1 MKNFHSL
8 KFIKYSLVILIF
20 YNILS
25 LLVLFI
31 PINSLKLGFWQ
42 ITPYEHRQIMNF
54 PNNFKNLSLL
64 NSSNRKLINN
74 FAIKNTNRNALD
86 IDFWNY
92 KLIIDSYSKDTNSDF
107 EESFINLFFLTKNYK
122 NKNLELKR
130 YFIKNYFLFS
140 NNTKIKILN
149 NL

>member
-1 MKNFHSL
+1 
-8 KFIKYSLVILIF
+8 
-20 YNILS
+20 
-25 LLVLFI
+25 
-31 PINSLKLGFWQ
+31 
-42 ITPYEHRQIMNF
+42 MNF

-64 NSSNRKLINN
+64 SSSNREQINN
-74 FAIKNTNRNALD
+74 FAIKNINRNALD

-122 NKNLELKR
+122 NKNLELKK
-130 YFIKNYFLFS
+130 YFVKNYFLFS

-149 NL
+149 NFGVN